1 MNFTFDLNDKLDLAN
16 EIPSTLRAI
25 AVLNNLLAKDK
36 ELDEKIKQEANFFLQ
51 NCLLDMSIAIQDYT
65 SKKD

>member
-36 ELDEKIKQEANFFLQ
+36 ELDEKIKQEANFFPQ